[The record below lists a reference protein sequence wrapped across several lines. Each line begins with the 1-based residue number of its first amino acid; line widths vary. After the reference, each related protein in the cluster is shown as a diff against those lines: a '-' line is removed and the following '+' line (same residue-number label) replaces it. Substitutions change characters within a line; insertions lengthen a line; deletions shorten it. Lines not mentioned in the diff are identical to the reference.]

1 MDDKQ
6 LIRRSITRRAAFV
19 AAKAAWFLVS
29 ITGPSSEKRAK
40 AVKAAEERARKALGT
55 LLLYE
60 EGPSALEN
68 IVSTAKPS
76 PQALPTEWVEEAG
89 FTPAEVEQ
97 VRSAMT
103 TRNDALESAARDL
116 FKQWLMQAKPG
127 EDTEEPEEEHRE
139 VFLKHKPSVSELA
152 SLIKAC
158 QRAKSWA
165 LRDAMRGDLVALTTD
180 CPLINQ
186 TQQRL
191 QALLDAAEEAA
202 EEAFEQRPATIE
214 EMVVRL

>member
-6 LIRRSITRRAAFV
+6 LIRRSVTRRAAFI
-19 AAKAAWFLVS
+19 AAKSAWFLVS
-29 ITGPSSEKRAK
+29 VTGHSSEKRAK

-68 IVSTAKPS
+68 IISTTKPS
-76 PQALPTEWVEEAG
+76 PQALPAEWVEEAG

-97 VRSAMT
+97 VRCAMVQ
-103 TRNDALESAARDL
+103 RSDALEGAARDL
-116 FKQWLMQAKPG
+116 FKQWLVQAKPG
-127 EDTEEPEEEHRE
+127 EDTDEPEEEHRE
-139 VFLKHKPSVSELA
+139 VFLKHRPSISELA

-165 LRDAMRGDLVALTTD
+165 LRDAMRGDLVALTND

-191 QALLDAAEEAA
+191 QTLLDAAEAEAEA
-202 EEAFEQRPATIE
+202 AFEQKPATIE
-214 EMVVRL
+214 EMVAKL